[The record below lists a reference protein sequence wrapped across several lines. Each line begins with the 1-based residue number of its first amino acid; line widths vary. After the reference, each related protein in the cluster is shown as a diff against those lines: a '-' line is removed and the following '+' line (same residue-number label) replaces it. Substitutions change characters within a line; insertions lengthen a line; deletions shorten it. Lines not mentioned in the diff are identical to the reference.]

1 MDMIKK
7 GGDSKGNILLHSV
20 CRNDGR
26 FFCYEKKKGE
36 MKL

>member
-1 MDMIKK
+1 MNSIRK
-7 GGDSKGNILLHSV
+7 GGDSKGNILLHIV
-20 CRNDGR
+20 CRNDGK